1 MPQISVSRTG
11 VAEVGRT
18 ERSGNDL
25 IKLALFTA
33 TTCKQQDL
41 FYKYSL
47 DFAHLLSVWISLP
60 TVMKDFL
67 FHNFCQDLWEK
78 SQTFIKT
85 FWCRPQVYVCYML
98 ISSRCLALKTR
109 HTSSKLLHYLVVGS
123 CQDCH
128 THTFSFSH
136 IQETALRTF
145 DSSKKSTHN
154 GQDNFT
160 VKVIAVH
167 TDSIDY
173 WLFRLIVQW
182 AQFYFIFMILFIVV
196 CQISSASFI
205 I

>member
-1 MPQISVSRTG
+1 MSVSRTG

-18 ERSGNDL
+18 ERSGNEIGTL
-25 IKLALFTA
+25 YGHNMQATRLVLQVQFGFCTFIKCVDFLADCNEGFFVS
-33 TTCKQQDL
+33 Q
-41 FYKYSL
+41 
-47 DFAHLLSVWISLP
+47 LLSRL
-60 TVMKDFL
+60 
-67 FHNFCQDLWEK
+67 LWEK

-128 THTFSFSH
+128 THTVSFSH

-145 DSSKKSTHN
+145 DSNKKSTHN

-182 AQFYFIFMILFIVV
+182 AQFYFIFMILFIVL